1 MATDNTT
8 PQDFQPDGSLADAAM
23 MMPDFDGDM
32 DDPSPGNTRTEII
45 DPREANNRRR
55 TPAVEAPKQQQARQQ
70 RREDDGKYA
79 DGFIPGANLPPEAAE
94 QDDQADPAQVEANAA
109 DEEWFELP
117 PEKEGEQ
124 PRRIKAEDVWK
135 GYQEREQL
143 VQYVEQIQRI
153 TPPPV
158 QYDEEIYK
166 TVQVRNRMVQE
177 LNVLIQ
183 ANQPLEPDLSLI
195 DDQSPRYNP
204 GEYQRQVALQRD
216 MIQRHHKL
224 RAHQAYQ
231 QEQLS
236 QEQEAL
242 TAAKRARE
250 QSKLVQFWPELRD
263 PVVQRQVRD
272 DAARYFGIDGGTLD
286 SVMDARFYAILK
298 TALDHVNGQKQRQ
311 QTVKVVRQKPKLV
324 KGSARDTAS
333 PKAAQYQ
340 SGMRALQKSHSIDDA
355 AEALGGII

>member
-1 MATDNTT
+1 MANDTNAA
-8 PQDFQPDGSLADAAM
+8 PENFQPDGSLADAAM

-45 DPREANNRRR
+45 DPREAANRRA
-55 TPAVEAPKQQQARQQ
+55 TPAQDNRQPSRQQ

-79 DGFIPGANLPPEAAE
+79 DGFVPGANLPPEADE
-94 QDDQADPAQVEANAA
+94 QDAHADPADVEASAP
-109 DEEWFELP
+109 DDEWFELP
-117 PEKEGEQ
+117 PEKEGEA

-143 VQYVEQIQRI
+143 VQQIEHIQRI
-153 TPPPV
+153 VPPPP

-166 TVQVRNRMVQE
+166 TVQVRGRMLQE

-224 RAHQAYQ
+224 RERQAY
-231 QEQLS
+231 EQHQLK

-242 TAAKRARE
+242 TAARTARE
-250 QSKLVQFWPELRD
+250 QSKLVQFWPQIRD
-263 PVVQRQVRD
+263 PAVQRQVRD
-272 DAARYFGIDGGTLD
+272 DAAKYWGLDGDTID
-286 SVMDARFYAILK
+286 SVMDARFYALLMDGL
-298 TALDHVNGQKQRQ
+298 AHRNGEKQRQ
-311 QTVKVVRQKPKLV
+311 QTVKVVRAKPKLV
-324 KGSARDTAS
+324 KGSARNTAS

-340 SGMRALQKSHSIDDA
+340 GGMKALQRSHSEADA
-355 AEALGGII
+355 ADAIGALL